1 MDETR
6 NVTCTV
12 CPMGC
17 CIRVGLHDGEPVTF
31 EGHQCKRG
39 PVYARDELL
48 DPRRMLTTTVRVRG
62 GSVRLVPARTSASV
76 PRDKLSAIMGL
87 VRTLFVDAP
96 VKPGQVLSA
105 DLLGTGV
112 DLVASGSAQACSS
125 SARGTA
131 PAAPAGL
138 RKEDAP

>member
-6 NVTCTV
+6 TVTCTV

-17 CIRVGLHDGEPVTF
+17 SIRVGIHDGEPVTF

-62 GSVRLVPARTSASV
+62 GSVRLVPARTSAVV
-76 PRDKLSAIMGL
+76 PRDKLRAIMAL
-87 VRTLFVDAP
+87 VRALAVDAP
-96 VKPGQVLSA
+96 VVPGQVLLA

-125 SARGTA
+125 PARETA
-131 PAAPAGL
+131 PATPAAP